1 MIALREAE
9 HILGM
14 LWMMNNEHHLLLR
27 LLLIQGTCQK
37 PEPGVAVLPVTKGTT
52 CPYGIE
58 VMLET
63 ICPYGIMFCDGIL

>member
-9 HILGM
+9 HTLGT
-14 LWMMNNEHHLLLR
+14 LWMMKNEHHLLLC

-37 PEPGVAVLPVTKGTT
+37 PEPGVAVLSVTKGTT

-58 VMLET
+58 VVLKT
-63 ICPYGIMFCDGIL
+63 TCPYGIMFCDGIL